1 MVADELV
8 MSSPNLIAGANEEGW
23 HLLDTN
29 AGRDW
34 EPSLVADIVSADDG
48 DGCAMCG
55 EPLRTERGIEVG
67 NIFKLGTRFAD
78 AFGAT
83 YLDPDG
89 NAKPIVMGSYGIGV
103 GRLLACIA
111 EEHHDERG
119 LRLPVAIA
127 PYPVHLTVLRGSDS
141 PAGEVAERVY
151 EALGAAGIGVL
162 FDDRGERP
170 GVQFADADL
179 IGLPVRLTVSER
191 SLKSGGIELKRRDL
205 DESRV
210 VGERDLVTEIRAE
223 LARAE

>member
-1 MVADELV
+1 V
-8 MSSPNLIAGANEEGW
+8 
-23 HLLDTN
+23 
-29 AGRDW
+29 
-34 EPSLVADIVSADDG
+34 
-48 DGCAMCG
+48 CG
-55 EPLRTERGIEVG
+55 NPLRTERGIEVG
-67 NIFKLGTRFAD
+67 NIFKLGTRYAE

-89 NAKPIVMGSYGIGV
+89 NSKPVVMGSYGIGV
-103 GRLLACIA
+103 GRLLACVA

-141 PAGEVAERVY
+141 EAGEVAERVY
-151 EALGAAGIGVL
+151 ASLEAAGIGVL

-191 SLKSGGIELKRRDL
+191 SLNAGGIELKRRDA
-205 DESRV
+205 DEARIISEEALAV
-210 VGERDLVTEIRAE
+210 EVRAE
-223 LARAE
+223 LESSE

>member
-1 MVADELV
+1 
-8 MSSPNLIAGANEEGW
+8 
-23 HLLDTN
+23 
-29 AGRDW
+29 
-34 EPSLVADIVSADDG
+34 VADIVAADDG
-48 DGCAMCG
+48 DGCSVCG
-55 EPLRTERGIEVG
+55 SPLRTERGVEVG

-78 AFGAT
+78 AFEAT

-89 NAKPIVMGSYGIGV
+89 NSKPIVMGSYGIGV

-141 PAGEVAERVY
+141 AAGEVAERVY
-151 EALGAAGIGVL
+151 GSLEASGIGVL
-162 FDDRGERP
+162 LRRSSERP

-191 SLKSGGIELKRRDL
+191 SLKAGRH
-205 DESRV
+205 
-210 VGERDLVTEIRAE
+210 RAE
-223 LARAE
+223 APRRGRRLELLRRTPWFSSFEPSLTPRTEAGPQRSRSGSSA

>member
-1 MVADELV
+1 MTLEEIASVGAVAGFASPIGLSGAEVVADELV
-8 MSSPNLIAGANEEGW
+8 MASPNLVAGANEEGW

-34 EPSLVADIVSADDG
+34 EPDLVADIISADDG
-48 DGCAMCG
+48 DACSVCG
-55 EPLRTERGIEVG
+55 APLRSERGVEVG
-67 NIFKLGTRFAD
+67 NIFKLGTRFSE

-111 EEHHDERG
+111 EE
-119 LRLPVAIA
+119 L
-127 PYPVHLTVLRGSDS
+127 
-141 PAGEVAERVY
+141 
-151 EALGAAGIGVL
+151 GVL

-179 IGLPVRLTVSER
+179 IGLPLRLTVSER
-191 SLKSGGIELKRRDL
+191 SLNNGGIELKRRTG
-205 DESRV
+205 DESRIV
-210 VGERDLVTEIRAE
+210 AEEALVLEVRAE
-223 LARAE
+223 LDAAG